1 VRNPRVTALRTGAL
15 AVALLLAVSGCAPTQ
30 TKKAACT
37 TLIKAVDAATS
48 SINGALPTF
57 SSDPDGTSSVLARTS
72 TTFHKDIAKVT
83 NPDIAKVADTA
94 DEAVS
99 SLAADVKKESADP
112 TAADFTKLGK
122 SSQAVSAAFV
132 DIRQTCE

>member
-1 VRNPRVTALRTGAL
+1 MNRSRVTAVRTGAL
-15 AVALLLAVSGCAPTQ
+15 ALALLLAVTGCAPTQ

-37 TLIKAVDAATS
+37 TLIKAVDEATS

-57 SSDPDGTSSVLARTS
+57 SSDPGGTSTVLARTS
-72 TTFHKDIAKVT
+72 ATFQKDIAKVT
-83 NPDIAKVADTA
+83 NPDIAKVAATADTA
-94 DEAVS
+94 VR
-99 SLAADVKKESADP
+99 SLAADVKKESTDP
-112 TAADFTKLGK
+112 SAADFTKLGK

>member
-1 VRNPRVTALRTGAL
+1 MNRSRVTAVRTGAL
-15 AVALLLAVSGCAPTQ
+15 ALALLLAVTGCAPTQ

-37 TLIKAVDAATS
+37 TLIKAVDEATS

-57 SSDPDGTSSVLARTS
+57 SSDPGGTSTVLARTS
-72 TTFHKDIAKVT
+72 ATFHKDIAKVT
-83 NPDIAKVADTA
+83 NPDIANVAATADTA
-94 DEAVS
+94 VR
-99 SLAADVKKESADP
+99 SLAADVKKESTDP
-112 TAADFTKLGK
+112 SAADFTKLGK